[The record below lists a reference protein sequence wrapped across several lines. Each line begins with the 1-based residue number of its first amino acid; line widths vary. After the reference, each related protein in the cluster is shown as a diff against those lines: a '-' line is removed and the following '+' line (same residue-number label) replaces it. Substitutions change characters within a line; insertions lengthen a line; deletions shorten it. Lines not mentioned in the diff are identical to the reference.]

1 MIKIVGNYIINNPL
15 FWILLVLIIL
25 FIIFYRELKKNT
37 SINKALKRLDKKSYI
52 VLNDVIINSSRKEYA
67 FDTIIISK
75 YGIFIIKYVDYDSK
89 IYGDDRELQWIQLK
103 NNKKVY
109 FDNPVRDLH
118 SNVRVISELL
128 DLNEKYFIPIVCFT
142 KEATLSLDIKDKV
155 TQVEFL
161 DDVIRSYKKEIIKYG
176 LMEIKDTILTS
187 NKVNTNTRVIEK
199 ESIDKCPRCGNK
211 LIVRNGK
218 YGDFL
223 GCSNYPDCKYTR
235 EL

>member
-1 MIKIVGNYIINNPL
+1 MRDFIGNYIINNPI
-15 FWILLVLIIL
+15 FWILLVLIIV
-25 FIIFYRELKKNT
+25 FIIFYKELKKNT
-37 SINKALKRLDKKSYI
+37 SINKALKRLDKNNYMILNNI
-52 VLNDVIINSSRKEYA
+52 VLTSSRKEYK

-103 NNKKVY
+103 DNKKIY

-118 SNVRVISELL
+118 SNVRVIAELL
-128 DLNEKYFIPIVCFT
+128 DLNEKYFIPIVVFT

-161 DDVIRSYKKEIIKYG
+161 DDVVKTYKKEIIKYG
-176 LMEIKDTILTS
+176 LGEIRDTILSGKVEKRTNDTS
-187 NKVNTNTRVIEK
+187 EPSNINVCP
-199 ESIDKCPRCGNK
+199 KCGSK
-211 LIVRNGK
+211 LVKRKGK
-218 YGDFL
+218 YGDFV
-223 GCSNYPDCKYTR
+223 GCSNYPNCKYTR

>member
-1 MIKIVGNYIINNPL
+1 MIKIIGNYIINNPL

-52 VLNDVIINSSRKEYA
+52 VLNDVNINSSRKEYI

-75 YGIFIIKYVDYDSK
+75 YGIFIVKYVDYDSK

-103 NNKKVY
+103 NNKKIY

-128 DLNEKYFIPIVCFT
+128 DLNEKYFIPILCFT

-161 DDVIRSYKKEIIKYG
+161 DDVIKTYKKEIIKYG
-176 LMEIKDTILTS
+176 LLEIKDRIINGNTVNAST
-187 NKVNTNTRVIEK
+187 KVVEK

>member
-1 MIKIVGNYIINNPL
+1 MIKIIGNYIINNPL

-103 NNKKVY
+103 NNKKIY
-109 FDNPVRDLH
+109 FDNPVRNLH

-128 DLNEKYFIPIVCFT
+128 DFI
-142 KEATLSLDIKDKV
+142 S
-155 TQVEFL
+155 
-161 DDVIRSYKKEIIKYG
+161 
-176 LMEIKDTILTS
+176 
-187 NKVNTNTRVIEK
+187 
-199 ESIDKCPRCGNK
+199 
-211 LIVRNGK
+211 
-218 YGDFL
+218 
-223 GCSNYPDCKYTR
+223 
-235 EL
+235 

>member
-52 VLNDVIINSSRKEYA
+52 VLNDVNINSSRKEYI

-75 YGIFIIKYVDYDSK
+75 YGIFIVKYVDYDSK

-103 NNKKVY
+103 NNKKIY

-128 DLNEKYFIPIVCFT
+128 GLNEKYFIPILCFT

-161 DDVIRSYKKEIIKYG
+161 DDVIKTYKKEIIKYG
-176 LMEIKDTILTS
+176 LLEIKDRIINGNTVNAST
-187 NKVNTNTRVIEK
+187 KVVEK